1 MDIKVKI
8 HRLFNN
14 DYSNIRGFASVTLDG
29 VLAIHGI
36 KIMVNRYGGTFVA
49 MPSGKGKNDYYDVV
63 HPTTAEFRKQL
74 NDAIIN
80 EYKRI
85 LAKKKEK
92 AQNDGEALPEQIE
105 ITENNIPYHEVEV
118 SLFDSDY
125 FE

>member
-14 DYSNIRGFASVTLDG
+14 DYSNIRGFASITLDS

-49 MPSGKGKNDYYDVV
+49 MPSAKGKNDYYDVV

-74 NDAIIN
+74 NDAIIS

-85 LAKKKEK
+85 LKAK
-92 AQNDGEALPEQIE
+92 NNGEALPEQIE
-105 ITENNIPYHEVEV
+105 ISENNVPYHEVEV
-118 SLFDSDY
+118 SLFDSNY
-125 FE
+125 FTSENK

>member
-49 MPSGKGKNDYYDVV
+49 MHKYS
-63 HPTTAEFRKQL
+63 
-74 NDAIIN
+74 
-80 EYKRI
+80 
-85 LAKKKEK
+85 
-92 AQNDGEALPEQIE
+92 
-105 ITENNIPYHEVEV
+105 
-118 SLFDSDY
+118 
-125 FE
+125 

>member
-49 MPSGKGKNDYYDVV
+49 MPSAKGKNDYYDVV

-74 NDAIIN
+74 NDAIIS
-80 EYKRI
+80 EYKLI
-85 LAKKKEK
+85 LKAK
-92 AQNDGEALPEQIE
+92 NNGEALPEQIE
-105 ITENNIPYHEVEV
+105 ISENNVPYHEVEV
-118 SLFDSDY
+118 SLFDSNY
-125 FE
+125 FTSENK

>member
-49 MPSGKGKNDYYDVV
+49 MPSAKGKNDYYDVV

-74 NDAIIN
+74 NDAIIS

-85 LAKKKEK
+85 LKAK
-92 AQNDGEALPEQIE
+92 NNGEALPEQIE
-105 ITENNIPYHEVEV
+105 ISENNVPYHEVEV
-118 SLFDSDY
+118 SLFDSNY
-125 FE
+125 FTSENK

>member
-14 DYSNIRGFASVTLDG
+14 DYSNIRGFASITLDS

-49 MPSGKGKNDYYDVV
+49 MPSAKGKNDYYDVV

-74 NDAIIN
+74 NDAIIS

-85 LAKKKEK
+85 LKAK
-92 AQNDGEALPEQIE
+92 NNGEALPEQIV
-105 ITENNIPYHEVEV
+105 ISENNVPYHEVEV
-118 SLFDSDY
+118 SLFDSNY
-125 FE
+125 FTSENK